1 MLHLQAF
8 ILSNPENFRELLKL
22 PPYCIDTKE
31 DEHTVLFKYNQ
42 IESDFNLELVR
53 ECRGIILYKKN
64 WMIAC
69 HPFHKFGNYGEG
81 YAPDIDWNSA
91 KVMEKLDGSL
101 IKAWFNKVNSKWQ
114 WSTNGTLKGKVSV
127 NKDGKRIYIDLDDL
141 SKYLNQGYS
150 KGYPKKEM

>member
-114 WSTNGTLKGKVSV
+114 WSTNGTINALETPLGIGGDYTFGWLILYTLGKM
-127 NKDGKRIYIDLDDL
+127 YM
-141 SKYLNQGYS
+141 
-150 KGYPKKEM
+150 KENSINE